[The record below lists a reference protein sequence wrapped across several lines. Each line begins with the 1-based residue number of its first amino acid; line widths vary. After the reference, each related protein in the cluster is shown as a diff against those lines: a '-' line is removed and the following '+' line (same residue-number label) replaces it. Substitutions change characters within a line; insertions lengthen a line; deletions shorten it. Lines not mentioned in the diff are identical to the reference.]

1 MLNYNL
7 ANTLARVALIGG
19 LFFMSST
26 SVVSGQETYTWN
38 AVFADYQLDSV
49 QGIRLETHYRT
60 KDVFGGQQ
68 QFILRPSY
76 VRKIN
81 SQLTLSGGYS
91 FLNTEK
97 QAVFLKEHNVWQQIF
112 YTIPLKKSTFFGWL
126 RAEERWVENTA
137 SEFDFGGRF
146 RVRFGWRKPIL
157 GLGKKLEFMAFNEV
171 FMFTKNLFPHTF
183 NQNWTF
189 LGFRALLSPKATL
202 VSGYQRIHQDKQGA
216 ILEKNLW
223 SSILFIRL

>member
-1 MLNYNL
+1 MPNYTL
-7 ANTLARVALIGG
+7 ANTLARVALIGV
-19 LFFMSST
+19 LFFLSST
-26 SVVSGQETYTWN
+26 SVASAQETYTWN

-49 QGIRLETHYRT
+49 QSIRLETHYRT
-60 KDVFGGQQ
+60 KDIFGGQQ

-97 QAVFLKEHNVWQQIF
+97 QAVFLEEHNVWQQIF
-112 YTIPLKKSTFFGWL
+112 YTIPLEKSTFFGWL
-126 RAEERWVENTA
+126 RAEERWVEKTA
-137 SEFDFGGRF
+137 SEFDFGGRLRF
-146 RVRFGWRKPIL
+146 RFGWRKPVL
-157 GLGKKLEFMAFNEV
+157 GLGKKFEFMAFNEV

-189 LGFRALLSPKATL
+189 LGFRAVLSPKATL
-202 VSGYQRIHQDKQGA
+202 MSGYQRIHQDKQGA